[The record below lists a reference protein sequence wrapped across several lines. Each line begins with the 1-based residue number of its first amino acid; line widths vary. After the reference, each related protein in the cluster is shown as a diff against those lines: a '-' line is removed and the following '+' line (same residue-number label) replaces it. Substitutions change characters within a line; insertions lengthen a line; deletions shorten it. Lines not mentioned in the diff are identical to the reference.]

1 MKQEMSSVDIKYIV
15 EELKSLEGAR
25 VDKIYHDGD
34 QIRIKLHVTGEGRKD
49 LIIEAGKRIHLTTY
63 IKEAPQQP
71 SSFTMLLRKYLSGL
85 RLESLEQHDFDRIVK
100 LKIGEYTLIA
110 ELFRKGNIIL
120 IDKDNVIISAMKYE
134 EFKDRVIKPKHEYK
148 LPPARENPIDISW
161 ERFKELISSQEL
173 EIVRALARN
182 LNMGGLYAEEILLR
196 AGIEK
201 TKKAN
206 ELSEEELRNIFDRM
220 KEVFNSPKKP
230 NIVYKS
236 DMPIDVLPIELK
248 WYEGY
253 EKKFFETFSEALDEY
268 FGRILIE
275 SAKIERTKK
284 LQDKK
289 RGLEITLKK
298 QEEMIKGFEKQMQEN
313 QEIGD
318 LIYANFTFVENLL
331 RELSRAVENLGWEE
345 FKKRIEEGKK
355 LGNKIARMIRNVD
368 PKEKAVTIELEGK
381 KVKLYLNKSIGEN
394 AEIYYEKAKKAKHK
408 LEGARKAYEDTLK
421 KIQEIEKLIEEE
433 EKKELSVR
441 KLEKRKKKWFEKFR
455 WFISS
460 EGLLVI
466 GGKDA
471 TTNEILVKR
480 HMTGNDLYC
489 HADIYGAPHVVIK
502 DGKKAGEKTILEACQ
517 FAVSMSRAWKDGIYS
532 GDAYWADPSQVTKKA
547 PSGEYLGKGAFMVYG
562 KRNWMHGLP
571 LKLAVGIVEYEGE
584 RLPMCGPVD
593 ALKAHTNRY
602 IIIRPGRTKKSELAK
617 KIAKILEKWGHKVE
631 LDDLMQILPPG
642 NGEIVEVIE

>member
-120 IDKDNVIISAMKYE
+120 IDKDNIIISAMRYE

-236 DMPIDVLPIELK
+236 EMPIDVLPIELK

-433 EKKELSVR
+433 EKKELNVR

>member
-63 IKEAPQQP
+63 IKEASQQP

-236 DMPIDVLPIELK
+236 EMPIDVLPIELK

-642 NGEIVEVIE
+642 NGEIVEVVE